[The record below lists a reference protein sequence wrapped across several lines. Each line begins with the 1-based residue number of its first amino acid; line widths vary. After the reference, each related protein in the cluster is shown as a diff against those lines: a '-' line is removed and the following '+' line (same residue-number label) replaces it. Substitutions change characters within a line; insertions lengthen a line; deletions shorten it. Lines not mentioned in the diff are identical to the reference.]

1 MINVLAGAR
10 VILAI
15 KPIDFRNYAEF
26 TIMQSP
32 RRRCVLRRGVD
43 AVQHRE
49 KLVRFP
55 KASWF
60 EHRRRGRSESFEL
73 FGWVSSQVDL
83 GALEA
88 GMAEPERDLADV
100 PCRLEGVHRTGVSK
114 NVWCHSFFAD
124 GRLLTGSC
132 YYVFGKD
139 VF

>member
-1 MINVLAGAR
+1 MR
-10 VILAI
+10 
-15 KPIDFRNYAEF
+15 R
-26 TIMQSP
+26 P
-32 RRRCVLRRGVD
+32 RLCGVRGDDVFAAAVLRRVLLDIILGSAD

-60 EHRRRGRSESFEL
+60 EHRRRGRSESFKL

-100 PCRLEGVHRTGVSK
+100 PCRLEGVLNRPRQPLSRGFDPDR
-114 NVWCHSFFAD
+114 CQ
-124 GRLLTGSC
+124 RP
-132 YYVFGKD
+132 
-139 VF
+139 